1 MRKIFRNMGLI
12 VRGRLTM
19 GTLIVV
25 VAVLLVGIPIGLRML
40 TRLALLG
47 FIVGSIVLLVYETFS
62 ATAPSPRDRNR
73 R

>member
-1 MRKIFRNMGLI
+1 
-12 VRGRLTM
+12 M

>member
-47 FIVGSIVLLVYETFS
+47 FIAGSIILLVYETFS
-62 ATAPSPRDRNR
+62 TTAPSPRDRKR

>member
-1 MRKIFRNMGLI
+1 
-12 VRGRLTM
+12 M

-47 FIVGSIVLLVYETFS
+47 FIAGSIILLVYETFS
-62 ATAPSPRDRNR
+62 TTAPSPRDRKR